1 MVYMLGADWQA
12 DITHLVLD
20 QLKVDIKVQI
30 SVHNHTYTNSSW
42 KEYFNLLENIV
53 IYFSKSWMRDFFL
66 ILSIMYFDGWEDM
79 GYWPHPLQQ
88 GLLLEYRTI

>member
-20 QLKVDIKVQI
+20 QLKVDIKVLI

-42 KEYFNLLENIV
+42 KEYFNLLKNIV
-53 IYFSKSWMRDFFL
+53 IYFSKSWWRNSVPYFFL
-66 ILSIMYFDGWEDM
+66 FVFILSIMYFVGWEDT
-79 GYWPHPLQQ
+79 GY
-88 GLLLEYRTI
+88 